1 MMWRK
6 AVRVL
11 LWALVVVGVLV
22 GIALVFL
29 EPWRVPGDDAQ
40 FAVSIEPT
48 LSADDLVLVTRS
60 TGVSDGALVRC
71 IDPDAPAR
79 FVVGRV
85 VGRTS
90 DKVEFSKGSM
100 LINGKLPSAPSACD
114 PPSVR
119 LKNPA
124 TGEEEEYG
132 CALEEFAG
140 ATHTVLRS
148 TTSGGA
154 ARDTITEVEG
164 QKAFL
169 ASDNRVLHLDS
180 RDFGTLPSASCQ
192 RIVFRLWGSSGW
204 GDSKKRTT
212 VFW

>member
-1 MMWRK
+1 MWRK

-11 LWALVVVGVLV
+11 LWVVVIAAVLI
-22 GIALVFL
+22 GITLIFL

-48 LSADDLVLVTRS
+48 MSPEDLVLVTRS
-60 TGVSDGALVRC
+60 TGASDGALVRC
-71 IDPDAPAR
+71 VDPDAAGR

-85 VGRTS
+85 VGGTG
-90 DKVEFSKGSM
+90 DKVEFANGAM
-100 LINGKLPSAPSACD
+100 LINGKLPAAPSACD
-114 PPSVR
+114 AMK

-124 TGEEEEYG
+124 TGEEAEFG

-140 ATHTVLRS
+140 GTHAVLRS
-148 TTSGGA
+148 SSSANAG
-154 ARDTITEVEG
+154 RDTVTEVEP
-164 QKAFL
+164 QKVFL

-180 RDFGTLPSASCQ
+180 RDFGTVQSASCQ
-192 RIVFRLWGSSGW
+192 RIVLRLWGTTGW
-204 GDSKKRTT
+204 GDAKKRLT